1 MKKVK
6 LTDDTSVAVDHQ
18 GFVFFEIDDGEDDSP
33 FECGGIGL
41 GYLIDAV
48 EEALGNSNHNGQS
61 YILENNPLV
70 EVSIFDSDIC
80 ITNNEDENWWEV
92 VASGN
97 IFLST
102 LKGLVI
108 KEIGRASCRERV

>member
-6 LTDDTSVAVDHQ
+6 LTDDTLVAVDHQ

-48 EEALGNSNHNGQS
+48 EEALEDTNRNGQN
-61 YILENNPLV
+61 YIVENNPLI
-70 EVSIFDSDIC
+70 EVSIFDNEIC
-80 ITNNEDENWWEV
+80 ITNNEDNNWWEV
-92 VASGN
+92 VASGDV
-97 IFLST
+97 FLST
-102 LKGLVI
+102 LKGLVA
-108 KEIGRASCRERV
+108 KG